1 MNNHTTLFIAA
12 ALYFILPL
20 NVLWIL
26 WTHRSATIY
35 YWCIGSL
42 CVCFGILFLG
52 FRTHLPVAITYH
64 TANTLTLCSFIFW
77 SQSLQ
82 YLLKTPWK
90 HSQVALMM
98 GIAFFYYAMAYEFLD
113 PFTRGLLVRLG
124 LGWLAIYV
132 AWLAFRIYQRS
143 NSQNALIIGASYTVT
158 GIALLTFLF
167 AGGPS
172 SNPSPFSNTWNA
184 SFLAITALLMAA
196 AGHFSY
202 VAMIL
207 DDTKLEQTQKKTEAY
222 VISHFQQLKKKMAS
236 LETQHR
242 LRLVASSLAHEL
254 NQPLTVILT
263 HSQIISRAIATQKVQ
278 PEALTVMLDKIAHN
292 IHRVGSILDRIR
304 TIHRAQ
310 PEPLTTIDIN
320 ECIATAIEQL
330 QDLIEQH
337 HIQVK
342 WTVQMPAPNALG
354 DSVQISQVLVNL
366 CRNAIQ
372 AMTNVHS
379 RELDIQ
385 TSISASLSTIQIS
398 DTGPGMSFN
407 PLDLLKEPFYQSSHQ
422 GLGMGLI
429 ISQMIIERH
438 LGCMRFANQT
448 SPGNG
453 LSVSIDIPRQL
464 EKP

>member
-1 MNNHTTLFIAA
+1 MNNHTTLFVAA

-26 WTHRSATIY
+26 WTHRSASIY
-35 YWCIGSL
+35 YWCVGSL
-42 CVCFGILFLG
+42 CACFGILFLG
-52 FRTHLPVAITYH
+52 FRAHLPFLITFH
-64 TANTLTLCSFIFW
+64 AANTLILCSFVFW
-77 SQSLQ
+77 AQSIK
-82 YLLKTPWK
+82 YLLKSPWP
-90 HSQVALMM
+90 HRSVLAMVAL
-98 GIAFFYYAMAYEFLD
+98 AFVYYSAGYLFLE
-113 PFTRGLLVRLG
+113 PFVRGLAVRLA
-124 LGWLAIYV
+124 LGVLAIYV
-132 AWLAFRIYQRS
+132 AWLALRIYQQS
-143 NSQNALIIGASYTVT
+143 KSHNALIIGAAYTIT
-158 GIALLTFLF
+158 GIALFTFLF

-172 SNPSPFSNTWNA
+172 SHPSPFSNTWNA

-202 VAMIL
+202 VGMIL

-242 LRLVASSLAHEL
+242 LRLVAGSLAHEL

-263 HSQIISRAIATQKVQ
+263 HSQIISRALASQKAH

-292 IHRVGSILDRIR
+292 IHRVSSILDRIR

-310 PEPLTTIDIN
+310 PEPFTTIDIN
-320 ECIATAIEQL
+320 ECIATALEQL
-330 QDLIEQH
+330 QDLIERH

-342 WTVQMPAPNALG
+342 WTGQMPAPDALG
-354 DSVQISQVLVNL
+354 DAVQISQVLVNL

-372 AMTNVHS
+372 AMTNVHP
-379 RELDIQ
+379 RVLHIQ
-385 TSISASLSTIQIS
+385 TSTSASLSTIQIS
-398 DTGPGMSFN
+398 DTGPGMPFN
-407 PLDLLKEPFYQSSHQ
+407 PLEKLKEPFYQSSHQ

-438 LGCMRFANQT
+438 QGGMRFTNQP
-448 SPGNG
+448 SPGDG
-453 LSVSIDIPRQL
+453 LTVSIDIPRQL